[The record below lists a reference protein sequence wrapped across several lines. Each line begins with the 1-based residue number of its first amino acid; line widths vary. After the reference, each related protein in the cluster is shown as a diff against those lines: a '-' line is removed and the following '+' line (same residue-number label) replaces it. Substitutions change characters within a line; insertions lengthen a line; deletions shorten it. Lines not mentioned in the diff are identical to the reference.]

1 MDQGQSFVIS
11 DVRFNEQIGYHFFSS
26 ENERKCYKIYN
37 KVKKSSDN
45 SDILNVGCIHNKIR
59 TGLICD
65 AFTTREMLPSVYI
78 PRSVPCSMLPT
89 VYIPQYPVQCTVH
102 VVV

>member
-26 ENERKCYKIYN
+26 ENERKCYKIYD

-78 PRSVPCSMLPT
+78 P
-89 VYIPQYPVQCTVH
+89 QYPVQCTVH
-102 VVV
+102 VML

>member
-11 DVRFNEQIGYHFFSS
+11 DVRFNKQIGYHFFSS

-45 SDILNVGCIHNKIR
+45 SDILNVGCIR
-59 TGLICD
+59 LGQD
-65 AFTTREMLPSVYI
+65 WFVMLLQPEKCCPQFISL
-78 PRSVPCSMLPT
+78 STLFNALCMSCSKVL
-89 VYIPQYPVQCTVH
+89 
-102 VVV
+102 